1 MMIVGGSPM
10 GQNESLKRAG
20 EAEEAKHMVVVRK
33 EEEEGK
39 DNKVEEEDV
48 GIALNR
54 DPEVCK
60 ELVGIGKKVGMGTA
74 DKGRDIVVHN
84 SPFSIYLT

>member
-1 MMIVGGSPM
+1 MGGSPM

-20 EAEEAKHMVVVRK
+20 EAEEAKHMVVV
-33 EEEEGK
+33 EEEGK
-39 DNKVEEEDV
+39 DNKVEEEEDV

-60 ELVGIGKKVGMGTA
+60 ELVGIGMKVGMGTA
-74 DKGRDIVVHN
+74 DKGRDIVVHS
-84 SPFSIYLT
+84 SPFSYLSNLT

>member
-1 MMIVGGSPM
+1 M

>member
-1 MMIVGGSPM
+1 MAVGGSPK
-10 GQNESLKRAG
+10 GQNESLKRAD
-20 EAEEAKHMVVVRK
+20 EAEEAKHMVVGLRK

-39 DNKVEEEDV
+39 DNKGEEEV

-54 DPEVCK
+54 DREVCK

-74 DKGRDIVVHN
+74 DKGRHIVIHN